1 MTTKAIIETS
11 QAENRV
17 NLAKIHSLL
26 VSLDTD
32 NTGKVD
38 REIFAKI
45 VDANSNKITKDEL
58 TRIINFIAGQ

>member
-1 MTTKAIIETS
+1 M
-11 QAENRV
+11 
-17 NLAKIHSLL
+17 
-26 VSLDTD
+26 SLDTD

-38 REIFAKI
+38 REIFEKI